1 LNIVLSLKD
10 VYAGYGGSDILRGV
24 SLTVDQGSLTC
35 IVGPNGAG
43 KSTVLRA
50 ISGVIRPRRG
60 VVQFGGVT
68 INGWSPRRILEMGIL
83 QVPQERSLFPQLTVL
98 ENVRLGGFILKDS
111 HVVEQRLNAV
121 MERFPLVKER
131 AKELAGSLS
140 GGQQKLVEF
149 ARCFMLEPKLILLD
163 EPSMGL
169 DPQTFKHVFAMVR
182 EIHREGVTVL
192 MVEQN
197 TRSGLEIATHGVV
210 MEGGMVRLEGP
221 SQEVLHNPRMGQLFL
236 GGTMTMAK

>member
-1 LNIVLSLKD
+1 MLSLKD

>member
-1 LNIVLSLKD
+1 MVLTLKD
-10 VYAGYGGSDILRGV
+10 IYAGYGGADILRGV
-24 SLTVDQGSLTC
+24 SLTVEQGSLTC

-43 KSTVLRA
+43 KSTVLRT

-60 VVQFGGVT
+60 LVQFGGVT
-68 INGWSPRRILEMGIL
+68 INGFSPRRILEMGIL
-83 QVPQERSLFPQLTVL
+83 QVPQERSLFPQLTVQ
-98 ENVRLGGFILKDS
+98 ENVRLGGFILKDTRL
-111 HVVEQRLNAV
+111 VERRLGAV

-149 ARCFMLEPKLILLD
+149 ARCFMLDPKLILLD

-169 DPQTFKHVFAMVR
+169 DPQTFKQVFAMVR
-182 EIHREGVTVL
+182 EIHAEGVTVL

-197 TRSGLEIATHGVV
+197 TKSGLEIATHGVV
-210 MEGGMVRLEGP
+210 MEGGMVRLDGP
-221 SQEVLHNPRMGQLFL
+221 SQDVLHHPRIGQLFL
-236 GGTMTMAK
+236 GGTLTMAK